1 MHDEVIQFTREMVRQ
16 FPDHARGC
24 VLEIGSLV
32 INGSVRYEFPK
43 AMMYLGVDVQSGEG
57 VDLVGLGHEID
68 LPKKDFDV
76 LVCTEVLE
84 HDPYWWASLLNGY
97 KHLRSGGIIIMTC
110 AGPNRAPHNV
120 DDSPTPGY
128 YANVT
133 AKQMEAWAT
142 AVAGL
147 NDFEARQ
154 IRGDMDTHFW
164 AVKS

>member
-1 MHDEVIQFTREMVRQ
+1 MHDEVIQFTREMVKQ

-43 AMMYLGVDVQSGEG
+43 AMMYLGVDVQNGEG
-57 VDLVGLGHEID
+57 VDMVGLAHEID

-97 KHLRSGGIIIMTC
+97 KHLRPGGIIIMTC

-128 YANVT
+128 YANVS
-133 AKQMEAWAT
+133 AKQIEAWAKC
-142 AVAGL
+142 VAGIS
-147 NDFEARQ
+147 DFEARQ